1 MKHFACAVLV
11 SLLFATPAS
20 AQLLGN
26 WGVGVGVGKVKTT
39 ADELESKVTVQPI
52 ISRRPSKGFGFAFAF
67 NWFSAD
73 VNGSVVGESEK
84 LGRLAT
90 RPILLGVAYTF
101 MNGKFAWAPTVVAG
115 PSYNT
120 LKVDDRWD
128 GTYDVD
134 GSSFSF
140 AVRPGVSATYSLSS
154 HWAIGAFGGYIVNRP
169 EFEISTPTGVL
180 ETKWKGDGFVLNTG
194 VVFVF

>member
-11 SLLFATPAS
+11 SLLFASPAS
-20 AQLLGN
+20 AQIWGN

-90 RPILLGVAYTF
+90 RPILAGVAYTF

-140 AVRPGVSATYSLSS
+140 AVRPGVSATYSLAS

-169 EFEISTPTGVL
+169 EFEIRTPTGVI